1 MKYKGL
7 RRFQAVCRFAV
18 FIWVASAIMLH
29 ARTDIIDRVIAV
41 VGSDVIMLSDVRAVT
56 TFGLIPDAR
65 NETDVLTRLI
75 DRALIL
81 AEVNRFIVPE
91 PRVGVIKAKLDDLR
105 SSFPT
110 HEAFLHALAEVGMTE
125 TGLARVQLKGWR
137 VENYLEQRFGS
148 MVQPTEAE
156 LAQYYRRQINHY
168 SVGGERQPF
177 DRIRDQVRR
186 DLQEERQGALIADWI
201 TRLSLRVK
209 VTRLDEE
216 G

>member
-1 MKYKGL
+1 MGYKQLGRIHAL
-7 RRFQAVCRFAV
+7 CRFAV
-18 FIWVASAIMLH
+18 FMVACSVLTLH
-29 ARTDIIDRVIAV
+29 ARTDILDRVLAV
-41 VGSDVIMLSDVRAVT
+41 VGSDVIMLSDVRTVT
-56 TFGLIPDAR
+56 TFGLMPDAH
-65 NETDVLTRLI
+65 NEADVLTQLI

-81 AEVNRFIVPE
+81 GEVNRFIVPE
-91 PRVGVIKAKLDDLR
+91 PGVGVIEARLDDLR
-105 SSFPT
+105 SRFPT
-110 HEAFLHALAEVGMTE
+110 PEAFLDALAKVGMTE
-125 TGLARVQLKGWR
+125 TSLARALLKGWR

-156 LAQYYRRQINHY
+156 LAQYYRGQINHY

-201 TRLSLRVK
+201 TRLYLRVK
-209 VTRLDEE
+209 VTRLDQE

>member
-1 MKYKGL
+1 
-7 RRFQAVCRFAV
+7 
-18 FIWVASAIMLH
+18 MLH
-29 ARTDIIDRVIAV
+29 ARTDIIDRVVAV
-41 VGSDVIMLSDVRAVT
+41 VGSDVIMLSDVRTVT

-65 NETDVLTRLI
+65 NEADVLTRLI

-91 PRVGVIKAKLDDLR
+91 PGVGVIEAKFDDLR

-110 HEAFLHALAEVGMTE
+110 PEAFLHALAEVGMTE
-125 TGLARVQLKGWR
+125 TGLARVLLKGWR

-148 MVQPTEAE
+148 MVQPTETE
-156 LAQYYRRQINHY
+156 LAQYYRGQINHY
-168 SVGGERQPF
+168 SVSGERQPF
-177 DRIRDQVRR
+177 DQIRDQVRR
-186 DLQEERQGALIADWI
+186 DLQEERQGVLIADWI

>member
-1 MKYKGL
+1 MNYKGL
-7 RRFQAVCRFAV
+7 RRFHAVCRFTV

-29 ARTDIIDRVIAV
+29 ARTDIIDRVVAV
-41 VGSDVIMLSDVRAVT
+41 VGSDVIMLSDVRTVT

-91 PRVGVIKAKLDDLR
+91 PGVGVIEAKLDDLR
-105 SSFPT
+105 SSFQTP
-110 HEAFLHALAEVGMTE
+110 EAFLHALAEVGMTE
-125 TGLARVQLKGWR
+125 TALARVLLKGWR

-148 MVQPTEAE
+148 MFQPTETE
-156 LAQYYRRQINHY
+156 LAQYYRGQINHY

-201 TRLSLRVK
+201 TRLYLRAK

>member
-1 MKYKGL
+1 MNYKGL
-7 RRFQAVCRFAV
+7 RRFHAVCRFAV
-18 FIWVASAIMLH
+18 FIWLASAIMLH
-29 ARTDIIDRVIAV
+29 ARTDIIDRVVAV
-41 VGSDVIMLSDVRAVT
+41 VDSDVIMLSDVRTVT
-56 TFGLIPDAR
+56 TFGLMPDAR

-91 PRVGVIKAKLDDLR
+91 PGVGVIEAKLDELR

-110 HEAFLHALAEVGMTE
+110 PEAFLHALAEVGLTE
-125 TGLARVQLKGWR
+125 TGLARVLLKGWR

-148 MVQPTEAE
+148 TVQPTEAE
-156 LAQYYRRQINHY
+156 LARYYRGRINQY
-168 SVGGERQPF
+168 SIGGETQPF
-177 DRIRDQVRR
+177 DQIRDQVQR
-186 DLQEERQGALIADWI
+186 DLHGERQRTLIADWI
-201 TRLSLRVK
+201 ARLNLRVK

>member
-1 MKYKGL
+1 MGYKQL
-7 RRFQAVCRFAV
+7 RRIHALCRFAV
-18 FIWVASAIMLH
+18 FMVACSVLTLH
-29 ARTDIIDRVIAV
+29 ARTDILDRVLAV
-41 VGSDVIMLSDVRAVT
+41 VGSDVIMLSDVRTVT

-65 NETDVLTRLI
+65 NEADVLTRLI

-91 PRVGVIKAKLDDLR
+91 PGVGVIEAKFDDLR

-110 HEAFLHALAEVGMTE
+110 PEAFLHALAEVGMTE
-125 TGLARVQLKGWR
+125 TGLARVLLKGWR

-148 MVQPTEAE
+148 MVQPTETE
-156 LAQYYRRQINHY
+156 LAQYYRGQINHY
-168 SVGGERQPF
+168 SVSGERQPF
-177 DRIRDQVRR
+177 DQIRDQVRR
-186 DLQEERQGALIADWI
+186 DLQEERQGVLIADWI